1 VGSMSEAPSFPRLS
15 VCCLSPGVIRYLFG
29 RLLRR
34 QNVCRDVS
42 TPLAYDIDVDNA
54 DTEPLLCRRASDAVA
69 IEKRATCVN
78 YARDLCCPL
87 CRTMPDRAATKP
99 ACPYGLLSGSIL
111 CLRQEVYD
119 IPIVPVWNFLYK
131 HTPHETPN
139 ITHYHN
145 QKCKQK
151 L

>member
-1 VGSMSEAPSFPRLS
+1 MSEALSLLRLLS
-15 VCCLSPGVIRYLFG
+15 VCYPSPGAMRYLFG
-29 RLLRR
+29 ALLRR

-42 TPLAYDIDVDNA
+42 TSLWPMTPTWITRFFSLYYATELQMLWLLRSVQHVPTMHESGAALCAEQRQIWPQQSQHVHILYCLAPFFVP
-54 DTEPLLCRRASDAVA
+54 TR
-69 IEKRATCVN
+69 K
-78 YARDLCCPL
+78 
-87 CRTMPDRAATKP
+87 
-99 ACPYGLLSGSIL
+99 
-111 CLRQEVYD
+111 VYD

-151 L
+151 S